1 MNVSSKILTSNVR
14 LLKAKASR
22 HAIYG
27 VLIAS
32 AAIVV
37 ATLLASYFHYGAISA
52 YNIIQA
58 QKNNVALWL
67 LDAMPFFFAFWGQYT
82 SSILAYEAGA
92 LVVDQTQE
100 LRARTTDL
108 ETRVHRHST
117 YDSLTNLPNRFLL
130 VDRLE
135 QVIASSLYGD
145 KKIGLFILN
154 LNRFKEI
161 NETLGHNS
169 GDELLKQVAV
179 RLGEVIH
186 EPDTLAR
193 LDSDEFAVLQP
204 NINGID
210 DLNKAMTMTT
220 KALVKPFVL
229 EGLSLDVRGCI
240 GAAIFPEH
248 ADTASNLLRHA
259 DLAMHVAKQDQLE
272 YAIYSDKLAQTRSTH
287 RLTLMTELRQAIEHS
302 DLQVHYQPKLNVAT
316 GRIDEAEALVRW
328 QHKRQGLLQP
338 DTFIHLAERSGMI
351 KQLSS
356 WVLNE
361 AMRQISAWS
370 ADGIDIALSVN
381 LSSQD
386 LACRELP
393 DMISQYLTT
402 HDVSPQRLIVEITET
417 SLMVNHKLAMKTL
430 TRLAEMGVRS
440 SIDDFG
446 TGYSSLA
453 YLKML
458 PANELKIDRS
468 FVMDMLDSENDAVI
482 VRTIIDLAHN
492 LGLKVTGEG
501 VESKTLQDELIRLG
515 CDFLQGYSISH
526 PKPPE
531 EFITWLR
538 TSEYSPTG

>member
-1 MNVSSKILTSNVR
+1 MNASSQILTSNVR
-14 LLKAKASR
+14 LLKAKASK

-27 VLIAS
+27 VLIAVV
-32 AAIVV
+32 AIVV
-37 ATLLASYFHYGAISA
+37 ATLLSSYFHYGAVNA
-52 YNIIQA
+52 TNIIKA
-58 QKNNVALWL
+58 QKNNFALWL

-82 SSILAYEAGA
+82 SFILAYEAGA

-108 ETRVHRHST
+108 ETRVMRHST

-130 VDRLE
+130 LDRLE
-135 QVIASSLYGD
+135 QAIAGSLY
-145 KKIGLFILN
+145 
-154 LNRFKEI
+154 
-161 NETLGHNS
+161 ETLGHKS
-169 GDELLKQVAV
+169 GDELLKLVAV
-179 RLGEVIH
+179 RLREVVH

-210 DLNKAMTMTT
+210 DLNNTVTMTT
-220 KALVKPFVL
+220 KALARPFIL
-229 EGLSLDVRGCI
+229 EGLSLDVRGSV
-240 GAAIFPEH
+240 GAALFPEH
-248 ADTASNLLRHA
+248 ADTAGNLLRHA

-272 YAIYSDKLAQTRSTH
+272 YAIYSDKLAQERSTH
-287 RLTLMTELRQAIEHS
+287 RLTLMTELRQAIENN
-302 DLQVHYQPKLNVAT
+302 DLQVHYQPKLNVTT
-316 GRIDEAEALVRW
+316 GQIDEAEVLVRW
-328 QHKRQGLLQP
+328 QHKRQGLLPP
-338 DTFIHLAERSGMI
+338 DSFIPLAERSGMI
-351 KQLSS
+351 KLLSS

-361 AMRQISAWS
+361 ALRQVSAWL
-370 ADGIDIALSVN
+370 ADGIDMALSVN

-386 LACRELP
+386 LACHELP
-393 DMISQYLTT
+393 DMIDQYLTT
-402 HDVSPQRLIVEITET
+402 HNVSPQRLIVEITET
-417 SLMVNHKLAMKTL
+417 SLMVNHKIAMQTL

-458 PANELKIDRS
+458 PASELKIDRS
-468 FVMDMLDSENDAVI
+468 FVMDMLDSGNDAVI

-501 VESKTLQDELIRLG
+501 VESKALQDELIRLG
-515 CDFLQGYSISH
+515 CDFLQGYSICR

-531 EFITWLR
+531 EFITWFR
-538 TSEYSPTG
+538 KSEYFPTG